1 MPSTTKI
8 PATVV
13 ELLQRTVS
21 INSVNSAVSL
31 VPKSETEVSHYL
43 DGLASA
49 MGFATRR
56 LPVPNQ
62 CDNLLVI
69 HQVDAKLPWLM
80 FESHLDTVS
89 VEGMTIAPFSAEI
102 RDGKLWGRGSCD
114 TKGTGAAMLWALM
127 QYAKSNKQPSNIVIA
142 FTVDEEISMQGVMAL
157 SKAWPDL
164 GFSPRGVIVGEPTL
178 LQPVTAHNGVVRFSV
193 TTHGRAAH
201 SSDPSK
207 GRSAI
212 GDMVRVIDAIESQ
225 YIAKLDARHPMTG
238 KAQCSINLISGGS
251 QINIIPASCRIDAD
265 RRIAPGE
272 DPALVIPQI
281 ADVIARLA
289 LTVPGLSAK
298 PDLLF
303 SAPPLEPN
311 RNGQLLAHLQQSL
324 APFNL
329 DLTPQGK
336 AYATDA
342 GELSSHNIPAI
353 VIGPGDMAMAHT
365 KDEYIVIDQLHRG
378 VEAYLAMM
386 QHPLVG

>member
-1 MPSTTKI
+1 MPSATQI
-8 PATVV
+8 PATVID
-13 ELLQRTVS
+13 LLQRTVA

-31 VPKSETEVSHYL
+31 RPKSESEVSHYL
-43 DGLASA
+43 HGLASA

-69 HQVDAKLPWLM
+69 HQADARLPWLM

-89 VEGMTIAPFSAEI
+89 VEGMTIDPFAAEI

-114 TKGTGAAMLWALM
+114 TKGTGAAMLWALK
-127 QYAKSNKQPSNIVIA
+127 QYAASNNQPSNIVIA
-142 FTVDEEISMQGVMAL
+142 YTIDEEISMQGVAAL
-157 SKAWPDL
+157 SKEWSNL

-178 LQPVTAHNGVVRFSV
+178 LQPVTAHNGVVRFAV

-212 GDMVRVIDAIESQ
+212 ADMVRVIDAIESQ

-238 KAQCSINLISGGS
+238 KAQCSINLITGGS
-251 QINIIPASCRIDAD
+251 QINIIPATCRIDAD
-265 RRIAPGE
+265 RRVAPGE
-272 DPALVIPQI
+272 NPDLVMPQI
-281 ADVIARLA
+281 NEVLA
-289 LTVPGLSAK
+289 LAAKTTVGLNAK
-298 PDLLF
+298 AEFLF
-303 SAPPLEPN
+303 AAPPLEPTHN
-311 RNGQLLAHLQQSL
+311 ATLLAHIQQAL
-324 APFNL
+324 APFKL

-342 GELSSHNIPAI
+342 GELSSHNIPAV

-365 KDEYIVIDQLHRG
+365 KDEHIAIDQLHRG
-378 VEAYLAMM
+378 VDAYLAMM
-386 QHPLVG
+386 QRPLV